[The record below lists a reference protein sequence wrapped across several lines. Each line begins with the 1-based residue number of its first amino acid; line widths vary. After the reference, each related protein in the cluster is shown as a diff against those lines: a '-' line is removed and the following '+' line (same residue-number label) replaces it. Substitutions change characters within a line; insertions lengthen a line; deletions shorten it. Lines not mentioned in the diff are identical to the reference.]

1 MRLLEHCPQGL
12 SIAVTKSNIYRK
24 RPRFKSDPLHAVR
37 FSR

>member
-24 RPRFKSDPLHAVR
+24 ERCFKSRPLHAVR